1 LIYAAGGSSNQPCS
15 DTYMGVSAFSE
26 PETEAASKLLDSI
39 TRSEGIAFYL
49 SLHSYSQL
57 ILIPYGTN
65 LGRVP
70 DHQQHM
76 TIGNAAA
83 TAIRRRFGTEFT
95 PGNIVELLCK

>member
-1 LIYAAGGSSNQPCS
+1 
-15 DTYMGVSAFSE
+15 M
-26 PETEAASKLLDSI
+26 DSI
-39 TRSEGIAFYL
+39 HRNEGIAFYL

-70 DHQQHM
+70 DHDQHM
-76 TIGNAAA
+76 SIGNAAA
-83 TAIRRRFGTEFT
+83 AAIRQRYGTAFT